1 MTQKDSLSSAAR
13 PSAGKDPLSNR
24 EPDML
29 RAMDGTDG
37 SVTVAKES
45 AAVATQLLGRLAG
58 VTVAVPE
65 PEATAAFLSEGIGC
79 AVEPLAGGDLAV
91 RCEGDY
97 GPRGQTAVVLKR
109 APEGAEALELLA
121 LTWEV
126 ADGYDFDALRARVE
140 ESGAEAAET
149 AAGGLAF
156 ADPAGNPLVVEPAA
170 AHTVAPPPP
179 GLLGPRRL
187 GHVNVKSDAPPRSA
201 AFFQQVLGLKL
212 SEQIG
217 DNLFFLRIGAE
228 HHNLGIRPGERGMLH
243 HLGCEL
249 PGWHAYQPILDRLA
263 AHGWKVEYG
272 PGRHVP
278 GRNLFTYVVDP
289 SSGLR
294 VELFADMAH
303 IADESGHVPVR
314 WESGDRMTKTINTW
328 GPTPPA
334 SFLA

>member
-1 MTQKDSLSSAAR
+1 
-13 PSAGKDPLSNR
+13 
-24 EPDML
+24 ML
-29 RAMDGTDG
+29 PAMDGTDG

-45 AAVATQLLGRLAG
+45 AAATTQLGRLAG

-65 PEATAAFLSEGIGC
+65 PAATAAFLGDGIGF
-79 AVEPLAGGDLAV
+79 AVEPLPDGAIAV

-97 GPRGQTAVVLKR
+97 GPRGQTAVTLLQ
-109 APEGAEALELLA
+109 APAGAETLELLA
-121 LTWEV
+121 ITWEV
-126 ADGYDFDALRARVE
+126 ADGYDFDALAARAAQAGSSVAPTE
-140 ESGAEAAET
+140 
-149 AAGGLAF
+149 AGGLAL

-170 AHTVAPPPP
+170 VHTVAPPAP
-179 GLLGPRRL
+179 GLVGPRRL
-187 GHVNVKSDAPPRSA
+187 GHLNVKSDAPPRSA
-201 AFFQQVLGLKL
+201 AFFQEVLELKL

-243 HLGCEL
+243 HVGCEL

-303 IADESGHVPVR
+303 IADESSHVPVR
-314 WESGDRMTKTINTW
+314 WEAGDRMTKTINTW

>member
-1 MTQKDSLSSAAR
+1 MDATAA
-13 PSAGKDPLSNR
+13 A
-24 EPDML
+24 
-29 RAMDGTDG
+29 AQ
-37 SVTVAKES
+37 ES
-45 AAVATQLLGRLAG
+45 AAATLGRLAG
-58 VTVAVPE
+58 VTVAVPD
-65 PEATAAFLSEGIGC
+65 PAATAAFLGDGIGF
-79 AVEPLAGGDLAV
+79 AVESLPGGDVAV

-97 GPRGQTAVVLKR
+97 GPRGQTAVVLR
-109 APEGAEALELLA
+109 QAQGGAESQELLA
-121 LTWEV
+121 ITWEV
-126 ADGYDFDALRARVE
+126 ADGYDFAALAVRA
-140 ESGAEAAET
+140 AEAGATTTET
-149 AAGGLAF
+149 PAGGLAL

-170 AHTVAPPPP
+170 AHTVAPPAP

-187 GHVNVKSDAPPRSA
+187 GHINVKSDAPPRSS
-201 AFFQQVLGLKL
+201 AFFQRVLGLKL

-249 PGWHAYQPILDRLA
+249 AGWHAYQPILDRLA

-294 VELFADMAH
+294 VELFADMAQ
-303 IADESGHVPVR
+303 IADERGHEPVR
-314 WESGDRMTKTINTW
+314 WEAGDRMTKTINTW

>member
-1 MTQKDSLSSAAR
+1 MSQDRMSSPAR
-13 PSAGKDPLSNR
+13 PTAGEDPLSNR
-24 EPDML
+24 ERAML
-29 RAMDGTDG
+29 PSMDGTDVP
-37 SVTVAKES
+37 VTVAKES
-45 AAVATQLLGRLAG
+45 ATAAAQLGRLAG
-58 VTVAVPE
+58 VTVAVPD
-65 PEATAAFLSEGIGC
+65 PAATAAFLADGIGFTV
-79 AVEPLAGGDLAV
+79 APGDGDALAV

-97 GPRGQTAVVLKR
+97 GPRGQTAVTLR
-109 APEGAEALELLA
+109 PAAAGAEALELLA
-121 LTWEV
+121 ITWEV
-126 ADGYDFDALRARVE
+126 ADGYDFEALAARAAAV
-140 ESGAEAAET
+140 GAPTRPT

-156 ADPAGNPLVVEPAA
+156 ADPAGNPLVVEPAT
-170 AHTVAPPPP
+170 AHTVEQPPP
-179 GLLGPRRL
+179 GRLGPRRL
-187 GHVNVKSDAPPRSA
+187 GHLNVKSDAPPRSA
-201 AFFQQVLGLKL
+201 AFFQEVLRLKL

-228 HHNLGIRPGERGMLH
+228 HHNVGIRPGERGMLH

-263 AHGWKVEYG
+263 AGGWKVEYG

-294 VELFADMAH
+294 VELFADMAY
-303 IADESGHVPVR
+303 IADESSHVPVR
-314 WESGDRMTKTINTW
+314 WEAGDRMTKTINTW